1 MANEN
6 FLLHRAITGG
16 LQAIQADTNDLTSD
30 ITCLTNIIYALAEAG
45 NLTPEQ
51 FKVAMKSAL
60 SEELEASKDDCA
72 ILTEGDNTRNFV
84 EEPVH
89 YVELQLDDPSVF
101 DRHGSAKRKKTV
113 YVGLNRRY
121 DDIINDRTR
130 NPRVITESDINSVF
144 FTRIDHYEAA
154 NGKQP
159 FLQYNCIRCGNG
171 LSVNGCK
178 GCDHQFEDDKFR
190 TGGSPALS
198 QDAMALIK
206 KELPNT
212 FDLENKALKNAN

>member
-1 MANEN
+1 MTNEN

-16 LQAIQADTNDLTSD
+16 LQAIQADTNELTSD
-30 ITCLTNIIYALAEAG
+30 ITCLTKIIYTLAETG

-51 FKVAMKSAL
+51 FKAAMKSAL
-60 SEELEASKDDCA
+60 SEELEAPKEDCA
-72 ILTEGDNTRNFV
+72 ILTEGDNTRQFV
-84 EEPVH
+84 ADPVH
-89 YVELQLDDPSVF
+89 YVELQLDDPSVL
-101 DRHGSAKRKKTV
+101 DCYGSAKRRNTV
-113 YVGLNRRY
+113 YVGLNSRY

-154 NGKQP
+154 HGRQP

-171 LSVNGCK
+171 LSVNECK

-190 TGGSPALS
+190 TGGAPALS

-206 KELPNT
+206 KELHHT
-212 FDLENKALKNAN
+212 FDLENKELKNAN

>member
-16 LQAIQADTNDLTSD
+16 LQAIQSDTDDLTSD
-30 ITCLTNIIYALAEAG
+30 ITCLTNIIYSLAEAG
-45 NLTPEQ
+45 NLTAEQ
-51 FKVAMKSAL
+51 FKAAMKSAL
-60 SEELEASKDDCA
+60 SEELEVAKEDRA
-72 ILTEGDNTRNFV
+72 MLTEGDNTRQFV
-84 EEPVH
+84 ADPVH

-101 DRHGSAKRKKTV
+101 ERHGSAKRKKTV

-171 LSVNGCK
+171 LSINECK
-178 GCDHQFEDDKFR
+178 GCNHQFEDDKFR

-206 KELPNT
+206 TNLPNT
-212 FDLENKALKNAN
+212 FDLENKELKNAN